1 MGAAEPPRRARQ
13 ATKTVKPGS
22 PEHKRADIIA
32 KVKEWVDAGKDV
44 RQGEWKPAEVEV
56 HSLGPARCRAVALAA
71 ARRAGA
77 GAAPPLV

>member
-1 MGAAEPPRRARQ
+1 
-13 ATKTVKPGS
+13 VKPGS

-56 HSLGPARCRAVALAA
+56 HSLGPALCRAMALAA
-71 ARRAGA
+71 ARRS
-77 GAAPPLV
+77 GAAARAARGRY